1 MLYKRPYEEEV
12 QLKTK
17 EEILRISQAARLVA
31 RILKELETAVRPG
44 TTTAHLE
51 LLCSRRVEFYSHMLT
66 IERFPDF
73 PTFLSISVNEVAAH
87 GTPGS
92 YMLRTGD
99 IVTLDLVLKVNGW
112 YGDAAVTLPVGV
124 VTPEHAQLIRAAR
137 TATARGIACAKAGGR
152 IGDIGAEIEAVA
164 ERCGCRV
171 IENLIG
177 HGIGRGLHEGPA
189 VFSNGE
195 LGVGAPIVPGM
206 VFTVEPV
213 LTTGEGRIFSEKGKL
228 EYRTTDKLCTAVFEH
243 TVAVLSDRTLVL
255 TQLSRSSCHN
265 SSNLL

>member
-1 MLYKRPYEEEV
+1 MNNRAVLYKRPYGEEV
-12 QLKTK
+12 LLKTK
-17 EEILRISQAARLVA
+17 EEILRSSQAGRLVA
-31 RILKELETAVRPG
+31 RILKELEPAVRPG
-44 TTTAHLE
+44 TSTAHIE
-51 LLCSRRVEFYSHMLT
+51 SLCSRRIELYSSKWT

-73 PTFLSISVNEVAAH
+73 PTFLSISVNDVAAH
-87 GTPGS
+87 GSPNA

-124 VTPEHAQLIRAAR
+124 VTPEHAKLIRAAR
-137 TATARGIACAKAGGR
+137 SATARGITRARAGGR
-152 IGDIGAEIEAVA
+152 IGDIGAEIQAAASE
-164 ERCGCRV
+164 CGCRV

-189 VFSNGE
+189 VFSSGE

-213 LTTGEGRIFSEKGKL
+213 LTNGDGRIFSEQGSL
-228 EYRTTDKLCTAVFEH
+228 EYKTSDNSRTAVFEH

-255 TQLSRSSCHN
+255 TKL
-265 SSNLL
+265 

>member
-1 MLYKRPYEEEV
+1 MNNRAVLYKRPYEEEV

-17 EEILRISQAARLVA
+17 EEILRISQGAHVVA
-31 RILKELETAVRPG
+31 RILKELEPAVRPG
-44 TTTAHLE
+44 TTTDHLE
-51 LLCSRRVEFYSHMLT
+51 LLCRRRVEYYSSKWT
-66 IERFPDF
+66 IKRFPDF
-73 PTFLSISVNEVAAH
+73 PTYLSISVNEIAAH
-87 GTPGS
+87 GSPGS

-99 IVTLDLVLKVNGW
+99 IVTLDLVLQVNGW
-112 YGDAAVTLPVGV
+112 YGDAAITVPVGM

-137 TATARGIACAKAGGR
+137 TATARGVARAQAGGR

-164 ERCGCRV
+164 AKCGCRV

-177 HGIGRGLHEGPA
+177 HGIGRNLHEGPA

-213 LTTGEGRIFSEKGKL
+213 LTTGDGNIFAEEGEL
-228 EYRTTDKLCTAVFEH
+228 EYRTRDNCRTAVFEH
-243 TVAVLSDRTLVL
+243 TVAVLADRTLVL
-255 TQLSRSSCHN
+255 TKL
-265 SSNLL
+265 